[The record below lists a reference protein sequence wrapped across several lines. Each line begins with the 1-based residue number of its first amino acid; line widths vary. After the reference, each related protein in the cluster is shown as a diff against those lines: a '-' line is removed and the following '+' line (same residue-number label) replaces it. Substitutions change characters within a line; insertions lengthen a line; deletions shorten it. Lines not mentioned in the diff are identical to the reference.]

1 MATTKLSD
9 SGTLGNKYENLS
21 ADNNY
26 METIASTVV
35 GVGGVSTVTFSNIPQ
50 GYKHLQIRGFANN
63 GNGTGGSTATTL
75 RFNSDTGSNYAYHN
89 LIGNGTATS
98 SGAVASTTAIFVTNA
113 PQLSAT
119 ASAFG
124 FTIIDILDYTN
135 TNKYKTIKTLHGA
148 DLNGSGQIILSSGLW
163 MNTSAITSITI
174 NPGGDAVQYTHFALY
189 GIKG

>member
-26 METIASTVV
+26 METIASTLV

-63 GNGTGGSTATTL
+63 SNGTGGSTATTL
-75 RFNSDTGSNYAYHN
+75 RFNSDSGANYSHHN
-89 LIGNGTATS
+89 LIGNGSSVTS
-98 SGAVASTTAIFVTNA
+98 GGVTSTTGIIFNSA
-113 PQLSAT
+113 PDSGYFSGQ
-119 ASAFG
+119 
-124 FTIIDILDYTN
+124 IIDILDYAN
-135 TNKYKTIKTLHGA
+135 TNKYKTTRT
-148 DLNGSGQIILSSGLW
+148 LNGYDISGNGQIAFRSGLW
-163 MNTSAITSITI
+163 QNMAAISTITI
-174 NPGGDAVQYTHFALY
+174 TATLFAQYSRYSLY